1 MPSTVKETLSL
12 FSPSN
17 SLKLDAITMPIS
29 QMKKW
34 RYKKKFAQGHTA
46 SKYSKSLHQTFH
58 EALGFLNLPSQITEF
73 QNLMKKGN

>member
-1 MPSTVKETLSL
+1 
-12 FSPSN
+12 
-17 SLKLDAITMPIS
+17 MPIS

-58 EALGFLNLPSQITEF
+58 EALGFLNLPSQITELISKSEAEF
-73 QNLMKKGN
+73 